1 MLELVWALFFRSG
14 SPSNIFTPGL
24 KKAVSEDGLRCVFL
38 TRISLVIP
46 YPVLNYGFGLTDVTW
61 RDYLL
66 GSVGM
71 LVPGALYAYWG
82 SQAADLSVAMSEG
95 RDWTYWAAIVASV
108 IVTIWV
114 IAYLRKL
121 TLANIALEKGN

>member
-1 MLELVWALFFRSG
+1 
-14 SPSNIFTPGL
+14 
-24 KKAVSEDGLRCVFL
+24 
-38 TRISLVIP
+38 
-46 YPVLNYGFGLTDVTW
+46 
-61 RDYLL
+61 
-66 GSVGM
+66 M

-95 RDWTYWAAIVASV
+95 RDWTYWAAIIASV

-121 TLANIALEKGN
+121 TLANIALEEAN